1 MLTCIYI
8 SEQVLCQQVQNLS
21 IVSTT
26 IFTTTKSTC
35 TLFEKAR
42 TGCSKH
48 KRAIWLKFSY
58 PKSPPHPKLVI
69 PKHSSEGHSGICPL
83 SLGTHE
89 AGAAYY
95 LLCFSQN
102 TYKVLGTHELLTH
115 IYWRFKKKIKKT
127 KKKPTKPT
135 PKASWRG
142 ASWTKHIDFSKSR
155 QGGQGLWL
163 TDTVPVLAR
172 KASCDSRACSP
183 TSHQD
188 LFHSRGFPGTLC
200 ATTPYRTNNSD
211 WWVFLLGT
219 AYPQVPYQG
228 LGVLALWK

>member
-83 SLGTHE
+83 SLSTHE

-115 IYWRFKKKIKKT
+115 IYWRFKKKKFKKL
-127 KKKPTKPT
+127 KKPHKTNPKSLLKRCQLDKAHWFQQVQAGRSRSVTDWHCACACQESKLWQPCLQSYKP
-135 PKASWRG
+135 PRPVSFKGVSWY
-142 ASWTKHIDFSKSR
+142 SMCYYSL
-155 QGGQGLWL
+155 Q
-163 TDTVPVLAR
+163 
-172 KASCDSRACSP
+172 
-183 TSHQD
+183 
-188 LFHSRGFPGTLC
+188 
-200 ATTPYRTNNSD
+200 N
-211 WWVFLLGT
+211 
-219 AYPQVPYQG
+219 
-228 LGVLALWK
+228 